1 VIVTPNVLAMSVPIG
16 RAEMNG
22 SLNPI
27 RPFDED
33 HSCMDKTEARL
44 RRMATAA
51 HASVPSAWFF
61 ARVPPFSRH
70 PINLRHY
77 QSLREAMGLSNVHP
91 GS

>member
-33 HSCMDKTEARL
+33 HSCMDKTEASL
-44 RRMATAA
+44 RR
-51 HASVPSAWFF
+51 
-61 ARVPPFSRH
+61 
-70 PINLRHY
+70 
-77 QSLREAMGLSNVHP
+77 
-91 GS
+91 